1 MSLRFLVPGCLAL
14 LLAVPT
20 LAATEPPSPGRQAY
34 VPVTLDAA
42 KARADVALMRRALE
56 TIHPGL
62 HRYRSRA
69 DLQAAFARLEAVAS
83 RPTTDLALWRA
94 IALMLAEI
102 HCDHTKPEPSVA
114 LEDHRRTHPTHLP
127 LRFKIIEGR
136 MIVVSNDGQP
146 GAPPPGAELVGI
158 NGMPV
163 PRVLA
168 GLGRAVAYDGS
179 TDPAIAAKL
188 GSDSDLM
195 GDDFNE
201 YWPAFHGFPTKWS
214 LDWKRSGE
222 LRLSHSALEP
232 ISFKT
237 WTALTWPGSPYR
249 DEFYKAIHWRIDGK
263 RALLRIDTFVNYRNP
278 VDATAF
284 LGGFFKTL
292 KAQGVEH
299 LILDLRESGGGSE
312 DVSVALGRYLLK
324 EPFLWSKP
332 SLLKA
337 IRYGDLPTHIES
349 WGDRKAVFEPDE
361 KGFRR
366 TSDGW
371 WERLPRPDDEGLRMQ
386 DVSPERFT
394 GKVTVL
400 SGPMNGSGTTRTL
413 AQLKEKLGARLVGE
427 ESAGSAE
434 GPTAGRIF
442 LLTLPHSGLRVRIPN
457 AWNRTNIDHFV
468 PGRGVAVDETVM
480 PTVADFEAGRDRAV
494 EVAKAPGTPVVPR
507 LAAVLAGPWN
517 GTLDYRDFQS
527 DRRVVLP
534 TMLEAAGDGDEVR
547 FAFTFD
553 DGPGKT
559 VHSTQ
564 TWKIRD
570 GARTLI
576 SGDGEDREEMKLIE
590 RRGGDDATELTL
602 VAEGRGQE
610 DKLPVEVR
618 TVLIRRGAVLSISR
632 LTRRPGE
639 PFLLRHV
646 YRLSREPTGSRSD
659 GQKTRH

>member
-1 MSLRFLVPGCLAL
+1 MSLRLLALSCSAL
-14 LLAVPT
+14 LLMVPS
-20 LAATEPPSPGRQAY
+20 LGVAEPPAPVVTPYA
-34 VPVTLDAA
+34 PVTLDAV
-42 KARADVALMRRALE
+42 KARADVALLRRALE

-62 HRYRSRA
+62 YRYRSRA
-69 DLQAAFARLEAVAS
+69 DLQAAFARLEAAAS

-94 IALMLAEI
+94 LALMLAEL

-114 LEDHRRTHPTHLP
+114 LEAFRRTHPTHLP
-127 LRFKIIEGR
+127 LRFKLIEGR
-136 MIVVSNDGQP
+136 MIVVSNDGQS
-146 GAPPPGAELVGI
+146 GAPPPGSELVGI
-158 NGMPV
+158 NGLPV
-163 PRVLA
+163 PRVLTE
-168 GLGRAVAYDGS
+168 LGRAVAYDGS
-179 TDPAIAAKL
+179 TDHAIAAKL

-201 YWPAFHGFPTKWS
+201 YWPAFHGFPTKWN

-222 LRLSHSALEP
+222 LRLSHSVLEP
-232 ISFKT
+232 VPFKQ
-237 WTALTWPGSPYR
+237 WTALPWPGSPYR
-249 DEFYKAIHWRIDGK
+249 DEFYKALHWRIDGK

-278 VDATAF
+278 VDATTF
-284 LGGFFKTL
+284 LGSFFKTL
-292 KAQGVEH
+292 KAQGVEQ

-312 DVSVALGRYLLK
+312 DVSVALSRYLLK

-337 IRYGDLPTHIES
+337 IRYGDLPSHIES

-386 DVSPERFT
+386 DVSPDRFT
-394 GKVTVL
+394 GTVTVL

-413 AQLKEKLGARLVGE
+413 AQLKEKLGARLLGE

-457 AWNRTNIDHFV
+457 AWNRTTIEHFV
-468 PGRGVAVDETVM
+468 PGRGVPVDETVI
-480 PTVADFEAGRDRAV
+480 PTVADFDAGRDRAV
-494 EVAKAPGTPVVPR
+494 EVAKEKGTAVVPG
-507 LAAVLAGPWN
+507 LAAVLTGSWR

-559 VHSTQ
+559 VRSTESWRLGAGGG
-564 TWKIRD
+564 TLITGD
-570 GARTLI
+570 GA
-576 SGDGEDREEMKLIE
+576 EMKIME
-590 RRGGDDATELTL
+590 RRGGGEATELTL

-610 DKLPVEVR
+610 NTLPVEVR
-618 TVLIRRGAVLSISR
+618 TVLTRRGAVLTISR

-646 YRLSREPTGSRSD
+646 YRLSAGREE
-659 GQKTRH
+659 